1 MDSVQDRVDATIRGI
16 PRGLA
21 IRGVIA
27 IAFGVIVLLWPGITL
42 QALTLLVGAFAL
54 VDGVVSLALA
64 FAPMSTSSRLWLVLN
79 GIAGV
84 AVGLVV
90 FTSPSISEL
99 ALLYVVG
106 AWAIALG
113 VIQLASAFAAPIE
126 ARDRVFLL
134 IYGAISVVFGTV
146 MFVRPGAGALGL
158 VALIAAYAIVSG
170 ITLLMAAM
178 DFRTATKE
186 VQADIARVMVNG

>member
-1 MDSVQDRVDATIRGI
+1 MDSMQDQVDATVSRI

-27 IAFGVIVLLWPGITL
+27 IAFGVMILAWRGITL

-54 VDGVVSLALA
+54 VDGVASLAFA
-64 FAPMSTSSRLWLVLN
+64 FAPMSTSSRLWLVLI

-84 AVGLVV
+84 AVGVIV
-90 FTSPSISEL
+90 FVSPSISEL

-106 AWAIALG
+106 AWAIVLG
-113 VIQLASAFAAPIE
+113 VVQLVSAFATSIE
-126 ARDRVFLL
+126 ARYRVLLL
-134 IYGAISVVFGTV
+134 IYSAFSIVFGTI
-146 MFVRPGAGALGL
+146 MFVRPGAGAIGL

-170 ITLLMAAM
+170 ITLIAAAL
-178 DFRTATKE
+178 DFCSATKE
-186 VQADIARVMVNG
+186 VQAEIARVMVNG